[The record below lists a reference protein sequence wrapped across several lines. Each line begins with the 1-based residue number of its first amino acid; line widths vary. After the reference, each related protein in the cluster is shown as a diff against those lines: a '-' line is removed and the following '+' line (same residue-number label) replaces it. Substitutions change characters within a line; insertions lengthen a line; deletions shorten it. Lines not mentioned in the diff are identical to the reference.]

1 MKKLISANI
10 VNQCFKDGLKN
21 IYIEDNNTI
30 ITAEAKDL
38 AKRYNIKIT
47 SHSHSTP
54 AIEQVEEESRE
65 KIVGIIV
72 DKVHTQLGDSDINKD
87 TITKVVQ
94 SYIDKNKETSCPVE
108 ECYKFEKSPKGLK
121 LIRGNSVKLNKF
133 EDAGNGRNV
142 QLTDIITHEDGSPMS
157 AGIMSW
163 KKEDSFP
170 WSLTYDEVD
179 YVIEGELQITVD
191 GQTYS
196 GKAGDIFYI
205 PKGSDIIFGTP
216 NFTKVMYVTYP
227 ANWSE

>member
-10 VNQCFKDGLKN
+10 VNQCLKDGLKN

-38 AKRYNIKIT
+38 AKRYNIKIS
-47 SHSHSTP
+47 SHLHSTP
-54 AIEQVEEESRE
+54 EIESVEEKSRE

-72 DKVHTQLGDSDINKD
+72 EKVLTQLSDSDIDKD
-87 TITKVVQ
+87 TIIKIVQ
-94 SYIDKNKETSCPVE
+94 NYIDKNKETNCPE
-108 ECYKFEKSPKGLK
+108 EESYKYEKSSKGLK

-133 EDAGNGRNV
+133 EDAGKDKNV
-142 QLTDIITHEDGSPMS
+142 RLTDIITHQDGSPMS

-179 YVIEGELQITVD
+179 YVIEGELEITVD
-191 GQTYS
+191 GEKYL

-205 PKGSDIIFGTP
+205 PKGSEIIFGTP